1 MIKIENWWQSVDKLN
16 FIFILAL
23 GLTGVILSFSV
34 NERFY
39 LINRHSVFFIIGL
52 FLLIFL
58 SHLDD
63 KNIRRRFTIYLLS
76 WII

>member
-1 MIKIENWWQSVDKLN
+1 MNKIENWWQSVDKLN

-34 NERFY
+34 NEKFH

-58 SHLDD
+58 SH
-63 KNIRRRFTIYLLS
+63 FQFH
-76 WII
+76 